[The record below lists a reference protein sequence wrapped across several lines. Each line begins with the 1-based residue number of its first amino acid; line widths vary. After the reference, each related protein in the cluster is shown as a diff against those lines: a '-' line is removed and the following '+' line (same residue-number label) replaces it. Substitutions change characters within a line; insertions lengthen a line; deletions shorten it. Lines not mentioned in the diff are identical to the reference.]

1 MYKLTKKNS
10 PNKGYPDGAKGGNKP
25 KKIIIHH
32 WGVDG
37 QKIDNVLGWLCN
49 PRAQS
54 SAHYVVE
61 AGKVVKLMADTDCA
75 WHAGSETQNK
85 TSIGIECRPE
95 CTKADRET
103 VIE

>member
-1 MYKLTKKNS
+1 MYKLTRKNS

-37 QKIDNVLGWLCN
+37 QKFDKVVGWLCN
-49 PRAQS
+49 PKAQV

-61 AGKVVKLMADTDCA
+61 AGKVVKLMNDVRDKVMEEF
-75 WHAGSETQNK
+75 GVELEPEVK
-85 TSIGIECRPE
+85 MMIGEFN
-95 CTKADRET
+95 
-103 VIE
+103 